1 MLDDLQIK
9 KARNYFPYLSNNI
22 IYLNHAA
29 VSPLSKKVVETVDKL
44 VKQKSEEEIDDF
56 KSMLKVFED
65 TKSELAY
72 LINSTPDRIAFV
84 DNTSNGLNL
93 LAQSIKWNKG
103 DRILLND
110 IEFPANVYPFLN
122 LEKDGVEIDF
132 VKSHKGIVSAED
144 IIENG
149 KPGTKL
155 ISVSQV
161 QFLTGYRIDLQ
172 KLGSYCKEKGIIFCV
187 DAIQGLG
194 AVGLDVERDSIDYI
208 SCGTQKW
215 LMGLQGLA
223 FIYVSKDIQEKINQ
237 RYVGWQSV
245 KSAWNL
251 LDYKL
256 NLRENADA
264 LQTGTLNTMGIYALN
279 ASLKLFKEFGYDDI
293 EKTII
298 ANSSYLIRALEKIE
312 IRPILSNCG
321 EENIAGI
328 VSFNHE
334 NSQKIF
340 ESLNEKKIIAAVR
353 EGIVRIAPHFYN
365 TKDEFDILINELKK
379 L

>member
-93 LAQSIKWNKG
+93 LAQSIKWKKG

-144 IIENG
+144 IIENV

-194 AVGLDVERDSIDYI
+194 AVRLDVERDSIDYI

-251 LDYKL
+251 LDYNL